1 MLTTMPVGYDLC
13 GQVSQFYACLHL
25 FIILSLNCE
34 SKEKVLIGALSGTV
48 KLREG
53 LLTALAGEP
62 QPRLEAVAA
71 AR

>member
-1 MLTTMPVGYDLC
+1 MIFADKFPNFMHAYT
-13 GQVSQFYACLHL
+13 CLSYCL
-25 FIILSLNCE
+25 LIVNCE
-34 SKEKVLIGALSGTV
+34 SKEKVLIGALPGTV

-53 LLTALAGEP
+53 PLTALAGEP